1 MNIIEIIQDLK
12 EYCTS
17 NTKEDKTI
25 FKSSQNT
32 FMEGFIG
39 VMLNECNESNNY
51 EVYLYVKDKD
61 LIASPLLL
69 EKYKNVID
77 ATNYYEELVDFIK
90 NNTPESIVNR
100 CKNTILKSPPKSTPK
115 FTPKSTLE

>member
-1 MNIIEIIQDLK
+1 MNITEIIQDLK
-12 EYCTS
+12 KHCIN

-25 FKSSQNT
+25 FKTSQNS
-32 FMEGFIG
+32 FMGGFIG
-39 VMLNECNESNNY
+39 VILNECTESNDY
-51 EVYLYVKDKD
+51 EVYLYIKDKE

-77 ATNYYEELVDFIK
+77 ATNYYEELVDFIR

-100 CKNTILKSPPKSTPK
+100 CKNTI
-115 FTPKSTLE
+115 

>member
-39 VMLNECNESNNY
+39 IMLNECNESNNY